1 MFKRFGFI
9 VICSIAVVGFAFAHE
24 HADVG
29 VYPLGGTLFVPALDH
44 EGHWF
49 HVFPGEFG
57 EEATDPANFTDH
69 PGFAGAGFNP
79 GDLLGFNVVRELLYW
94 DGSAMAAVPANHSLE
109 IRNIINSTIVTGVSG
124 FQTGFTFATADAD
137 GDVHQHVHFMLHGP
151 GEPSALTPGGYGL
164 WLQLTSPQYGTS
176 NDFVIMLN
184 YGLDQEDFEAGV
196 HYVGEHLIPEPSG
209 ALLFAVPALLALR
222 RSRTLRLQGRLRKI
236 NT

>member
-1 MFKRFGFI
+1 MFKQLASI
-9 VICSIAVVGFAFAHE
+9 LICSIAVVGLARAHE
-24 HADVG
+24 HADVEFH
-29 VYPLGGTLFVPALDH
+29 PLGGALFVPPMDH

-57 EEATDPANFTDH
+57 AEATDPANYSDH
-69 PGFAGAGFNP
+69 PGFAGTGFNP
-79 GDLLGFNVVRELLYW
+79 GDLFGFNVVRELLYW
-94 DGSAMAAVPANHSLE
+94 DGSAMAPAPADHSLE
-109 IRNIINSTIVTGVSG
+109 IRNIINSTVVTGFSG

-137 GDVHQHVHFMLHGP
+137 GDVHQHVHFTLHGP
-151 GEPSALTPGGYGL
+151 GAPSALTPGGYGL

-196 HYVGEHLIPEPSG
+196 HYVGAHVIPEPSV
-209 ALLFAVPALLALR
+209 ALLFAVAALPALR
-222 RSRTLRLQGRLRKI
+222 RLPTSRLQGRLRKI